1 MSLIREVQQRLT
13 GLFNY
18 DLTARFGRRRG
29 TTSAP
34 THDAACGD
42 ERHEL
47 GHSQAFLDT
56 DIAVTWLYEACN
68 SARHKGQSQ
77 SR

>member
-1 MSLIREVQQRLT
+1 MSLIRDVQQRLT
-13 GLFNY
+13 GLFNCG
-18 DLTARFGRRRG
+18 LTVRFGRRRG
-29 TTSAP
+29 STSA
-34 THDAACGD
+34 TAHNAVGSEDGQ
-42 ERHEL
+42 EL